1 MGRVDRPLLSALGQD
16 RLQLADAHP
25 GLDHGEH
32 LGRLVR
38 HDLVHHRGPELR
50 VDVGRV
56 AAIHVGPA
64 ADHEEPRSVRRR
76 LPHRVREVMLGVGVD
91 QIHEPSGRFAAA
103 SAASEPRII
112 A

>member
-1 MGRVDRPLLSALGQD
+1 MGRVDRPLLPALGQD

-25 GLDHGEH
+25 RLDHGEH

-38 HDLVHHRGPELR
+38 HDLVHHRGPELG
-50 VDVGRV
+50 VDLDGV
-56 AAIHVGPA
+56 AAVHVGPA
-64 ADHEEPRSVRRR
+64 ADDEQPRPVRRR
-76 LPHRVREVMLGVGVD
+76 LPHRVRDVVLRVRMD